1 LARSHRKSQTRRP
14 APIEPSPAQSTDA
27 PGSLSRLRT
36 ASGFNPDYSHVRKD
50 LKRIGFLAGF
60 FILAMIVGSL
70 LAR

>member
-1 LARSHRKSQTRRP
+1 LARNYRKSQTRRP
-14 APIEPSPAQSTDA
+14 APSDPAPSTDA
-27 PGSLSRLRT
+27 PAPLTRLRA

-50 LKRIGFLAGF
+50 LKRIGLLAGF